1 VCVCFLPGNVWRHA
15 HSSCGTMALGH
26 NYAMASPMAGG
37 GNIFPISGGGAQQF
51 MSAEGFPAQSFGM
64 GASNQ
69 SYRDSYHSH
78 VTSQRAQSQGI
89 GASNHSY
96 HDSYQAHQTGQR
108 AQSHDSYHAHHASQ
122 RPLTRSMSLEPPHL
136 PPGMPAGVSVGGNP
150 PMQLLTA
157 PSLEGSMSQENGGA
171 ILQQSARPCARF
183 EEALSA
189 RLSILKSDLAAD
201 FSKQLT
207 SCLSEEEVSG
217 SGTAELLRQEV
228 EHLRCENMRLQQQL
242 QESGL
247 GNSAQARLR
256 PPRGGNRVSIGGT
269 EMQNRQHIACDPTTK
284 KQIEDAKKRRDARVI
299 QPGANEEMHSSWTG
313 MLAGYI
319 DRVNAMPDPT
329 SVIPVMRAL
338 MRLVKSNFFDTSCT
352 TVIVINSFVMGL
364 SSEYAILNPATPE
377 TPFIVNVNRGFA
389 AFYFL
394 EIMVR
399 IYTFQLLFFF
409 NADWRWNMFDFL
421 LVAASVYSTISALTS
436 GGGGGG
442 GGGNVLRLLRLLKL
456 MKMMRMIRLMSSFKE
471 LRMMLFPI
479 IKSMRS
485 LFWTLFML
493 TIILYVFGI
502 TMLQAA
508 AGAVVDFSEGR
519 KPDVEPAQIDDLIDL
534 YGTIP
539 ASMETLY
546 MAVTGGNDWG
556 NLAAP
561 IKLTGP
567 VYYPIFLFYISF
579 LTFAVLNIL
588 TGIFVDTAMSYSQE
602 DADNIS
608 ILQMDDTSYLD
619 KLADVLCAL
628 DVDDSGALSYVEF
641 EVSLESPSVREFL
654 QDYDINPVEAKMLFW
669 RLSEHGTHEVSIP
682 DFIHI
687 FTRMKGPAKQ
697 SDLQALTFDLK
708 RLSMAM
714 HEISSHLDAR
724 D

>member
-1 VCVCFLPGNVWRHA
+1 MR
-15 HSSCGTMALGH
+15 
-26 NYAMASPMAGG
+26 
-37 GNIFPISGGGAQQF
+37 
-51 MSAEGFPAQSFGM
+51 
-64 GASNQ
+64 SN
-69 SYRDSYHSH
+69 
-78 VTSQRAQSQGI
+78 T
-89 GASNHSY
+89 
-96 HDSYQAHQTGQR
+96 
-108 AQSHDSYHAHHASQ
+108 
-122 RPLTRSMSLEPPHL
+122 
-136 PPGMPAGVSVGGNP
+136 
-150 PMQLLTA
+150 
-157 PSLEGSMSQENGGA
+157 GGA

-189 RLSILKSDLAAD
+189 RLSILKADLAAD

-207 SCLSEEEVSG
+207 ACLFEEEASG

-228 EHLRCENMRLQQQL
+228 ELLRFENMRLQQQL

-256 PPRGGNRVSIGGT
+256 TPLGGNRVPNDREGT
-269 EMQNRQHIACDPTTK
+269 KMQLSPRARQNIACDPATK

-299 QPGANEEMHSSWTG
+299 RPGANEEMDSSWTG
-313 MLAGYI
+313 MLARYI
-319 DRVNAMPDPT
+319 DRVRAKPEPT
-329 SVIPVMRAL
+329 SVIPVMQAL